1 MEAEVTQNTPPDWD
15 FFMKQLQ
22 RVETLS
28 KRVGFS
34 EIRISEA
41 QDDILAIKQ
50 EVGMQEGGK
59 EKNVIQKK
67 VSSILTANQKKR
79 YENIGKQF
87 VQGAG
92 KQFARIKSAIKYN
105 QQMQTNK
112 KKFEEGAVKVKET
125 SKKTVK
131 TGGFWKKILGVI
143 AILGM
148 VGLLFRDKIA
158 KMLPDLSGSM
168 DGIGEKIYSF
178 FSTVISNVV
187 QYSTNVLGGTI
198 TGVIQYACTKILPNI
213 ITTFFNSTLP
223 VALVAATLTVMSM
236 FSDSAGQQAQ
246 SLLQK
251 QAEAPSEN
259 IASDAEAQFDALRGM
274 QQLSKKQAFDFNNL
288 ESQTYWGI
296 VGMMTSFSEWLIST
310 DAASK
315 KVFEDL
321 DAAIDENGAVDLASL
336 ENFNM
341 TSLLLQLENAKG
353 KTEEEK
359 RGIIISHL
367 SKAGVNTN
375 GLTIS
380 KSLID
385 NLVSMGGRMV
395 TNENYVKLQQAK
407 EAAMQRESTEMIPS
421 QTQPSV
427 SLMNVRDINISQVIS
442 RNFISSCK
450 EVLESLDKF
459 LNGSSGDGNLF
470 SGVNTFFT
478 KLSDQA
484 VNFMAQSMS
493 IIASQLQQM
502 TFIRNANGDVT
513 FNVNSSATA
522 GNVSIGDNSNVMIL
536 NIQIDDVLSKQVTSI
551 ENLVSTE
558 TAIHNLVEESNKSL
572 EKAVTNLQNCKIV
585 IGGGVNKQYV
595 DAKCGETLQAA
606 AKGDQDVKG
615 FVIQSIQKLNANSS
629 PAPEAPAA
637 IG

>member
-1 MEAEVTQNTPPDWD
+1 MEAEVTQNTPPDWE

-50 EVGMQEGGK
+50 EVGMQEGEK

-236 FSDSAGQQAQ
+236 FSDSAGEQAQ

-259 IASDAEAQFDALRGM
+259 IASGAEVQFDALRGM

-288 ESQTYWGI
+288 EAQTYWGI

-321 DAAIDENGAVDLASL
+321 DAAIDVNGAVDLASL

-450 EVLESLDKF
+450 EVLESLEPIISAHPEYEKYDA
-459 LNGSSGDGNLF
+459 GS
-470 SGVNTFFT
+470 
-478 KLSDQA
+478 KA
-484 VNFMAQSMS
+484 
-493 IIASQLQQM
+493 
-502 TFIRNANGDVT
+502 
-513 FNVNSSATA
+513 
-522 GNVSIGDNSNVMIL
+522 
-536 NIQIDDVLSKQVTSI
+536 
-551 ENLVSTE
+551 
-558 TAIHNLVEESNKSL
+558 LVEDNKVVITGRVQADDEKDGKLICESIVSFEQIPKKLWIKFATKEDFVEKEERLRYLKNVKRL
-572 EKAVTNLQNCKIV
+572 EVLDKLKVARDFGDLSENSE
-585 IGGGVNKQYV
+585 Y
-595 DAKCGETLQAA
+595 DA
-606 AKGDQDVKG
+606 AKKEQS
-615 FVIQSIQKLNANSS
+615 FVETEIAQILSQPPGCNSTAQGPVLRDTAS
-629 PAPEAPAA
+629 GRP
-637 IG
+637 